1 VGHPP
6 SLSFA
11 AVYATVLSQCRREVE
26 ATHARAEAMMAVAA
40 PHGFVHCVGHG
51 RLLRGW
57 ALAMRGDAVEGVAQI
72 RQGLTVSQ
80 GEGLNLFRPYFLGL
94 LAEACGQAGHPEAG
108 LTAMTEA
115 STLMAVTGERW
126 WEAEVSRLQG
136 ALRLQLPVPDI
147 QQAEACF
154 QQALTLARGQQAKS
168 LELRA
173 VLSLTRLWQQQGK
186 RDEAREL
193 LTPVY
198 GWFTEGFAT
207 PDLQEAKALLGE
219 LR

>member
-1 VGHPP
+1 
-6 SLSFA
+6 
-11 AVYATVLSQCRREVE
+11 
-26 ATHARAEAMMAVAA
+26 
-40 PHGFVHCVGHG
+40 
-51 RLLRGW
+51 
-57 ALAMRGDAVEGVAQI
+57 MRGDAVEGVAQI

>member
-1 VGHPP
+1 VG
-6 SLSFA
+6 A
-11 AVYATVLSQCRREVE
+11 GDAGRRLRRRGPVRQGRE
-26 ATHARAEAMMAVAA
+26 ATE
-40 PHGFVHCVGHG
+40 
-51 RLLRGW
+51 
-57 ALAMRGDAVEGVAQI
+57 DT
-72 RQGLTVSQ
+72 GLK
-80 GEGLNLFRPYFLGL
+80 LFQPYFLSA

-108 LTAMTEA
+108 LTALAEA
-115 STLMAVTGERW
+115 STLVAATGERW

-136 ALRLQLPVPDI
+136 AWRLQLPVPDI

-154 QQALTLARGQQAKS
+154 QQALTLARGQQPKS

-173 VLSLTRLWQQQGK
+173 ALSLTQLWQQQGK
-186 RDEAREL
+186 WDEAREL